1 MAAFEAYEQVWEQA
15 KSDLEKA
22 VAAVKDVYDDVVRE
36 LAANL
41 DEARQAVASGSTSH
55 TELVVKYDGM
65 SSGMVEVHACFMKGN
80 LTDEAKI
87 EALDDLNKKR
97 AELRVS
103 MAQWVVDVMTTKGEF
118 PPLGHEKLE
127 VLALL
132 ESSWDRILLGA
143 GATKSFWSVHVVEL
157 RRSEFGMA
165 EKVVGADGV
174 GTSAV
179 GALAAAGVDAYW
191 LSDEERELSHLSGLQ
206 IDTGAGAFER
216 LKNHKKTTV
225 RVTFTA
231 FKEITLAVKTEYAES
246 PLRSNVD
253 SPYHVSKKEDDWKL
267 KTAFPRSDGV
277 LLGQTWVQCAHLFAT
292 ELERVVDHV
301 LESSRSSCKTDVLPV
316 NELASFTK
324 VRVTSA
330 WNDCRARADAIL
342 EEKGHL
348 LSEADHAALKDDD
361 ENWLEERAINLLP
374 WHDRVEVLDSTLR
387 AMANFLRAAMHEVDT
402 FYGKDIVA
410 EASQDSSSTLLRG
423 LATLRENASEWTR
436 NGPPPEGGGSLA
448 SSAEYVLE
456 YSKMFAC
463 GVFWPTSL
471 LKTSDDA
478 PFTTMRILKPV
489 APYAHGAEWLGEKRS
504 FYSVI
509 STTSGAAKFE
519 RTTQVQPGARSTAAE
534 RFHDHMDAMMTA
546 LVNASMGTA
555 NTGEC
560 GQLWD
565 VAKLLVNSAS
575 VASAGTLFAL
585 LFERT
590 TEKAND
596 VSMKCNAIVSL
607 YDVKSAWMTL
617 VDTIENKVSSRVVKI
632 VEAVKSTL
640 EAAVVAKEHLETL
653 KIRGVYVKDDDA
665 VEQMRTQSVLDANK
679 VESTVKRAY
688 RMAVALAADVWLE
701 PTVLNDDQ
709 KQRALDHIAKE
720 LEKHAA
726 TVALVRENSGD
737 ESSFVDL
744 FKGVVEKE
752 TTNREKEAAAAAA
765 AEAEEKA
772 AAERADKI
780 AKHQNAIDKARQLAE
795 RAAEKMEKAEEELK
809 AKMKKAEEELMAKMK
824 KAEEELK
831 AKMVL
836 AENDL
841 KAKRQKLEQAIA
853 SAVADSVGDELD
865 VS

>member
-1 MAAFEAYEQVWEQA
+1 MAALDAYAQVWEDA
-15 KSDLEKA
+15 KRDLEKA

-41 DEARQAVASGSTSH
+41 NEARQAAASGNTSH

-65 SSGMVEVHACFMKGN
+65 SDGMVKVHTCFMKGN

-87 EALDDLNKKR
+87 KALDDLNKKR

-143 GATKSFWSVHVVEL
+143 SVTKDFWSVHVLEL

-216 LKNHKKTTV
+216 LKYHKKTTV

-231 FKEITLAVKTEYAES
+231 FKDITQAVKTEYAES

-253 SPYHVSKKEDDWKL
+253 SPYHVAEEDDDWKL

-292 ELERVVDHV
+292 ELERVVKHV
-301 LESSRSSCKTDVLPV
+301 LTKSNTETDVLPV
-316 NELASFTK
+316 NALASFTM

-330 WNDCRARADAIL
+330 WNDCIGKADAIL

-348 LSEADHAALKDDD
+348 LSKADHAALKDNN

-410 EASQDSSSTLLRG
+410 EASQGGSSTLLRG

-478 PFTTMRILKPV
+478 PFTTMRIHKPV

-509 STTSGAAKFE
+509 STTRGATKFE
-519 RTTQVQPGARSTAAE
+519 TTTQVRPDARSKAAE

-546 LVNASMGTA
+546 LVNASMGQA
-555 NTGEC
+555 NTSEG
-560 GQLWD
+560 GQLWA
-565 VAKLLVNSAS
+565 VAKLLVSSAS

-590 TEKAND
+590 NEKAND
-596 VSMKCNAIVSL
+596 VSMKFNAIVNQ
-607 YDVKSAWMTL
+607 YNVKSAWMTQA
-617 VDTIENKVSSRVVKI
+617 DTRENKVSSRVVKI

-653 KIRGVYVKDDDA
+653 KIQGVYVKDDDA
-665 VEQMRTQSVLDANK
+665 VEQMKERSVLDANK
-679 VESTVKRAY
+679 VESMVKKAY
-688 RMAVALAADVWLE
+688 RVAVALAADVWLE
-701 PTVLNDDQ
+701 PTVLYDDQ

-726 TVALVRENSGD
+726 TVALVREDSGD

-752 TTNREKEAAAAAA
+752 TTNREKKA
-765 AEAEEKA
+765 A

-780 AKHQNAIDKARQLAE
+780 AKHQDAIYMARQLAE
-795 RAAEKMEKAEEELK
+795 HAAEQMEKAEEELK
-809 AKMKKAEEELMAKMK
+809 AKMKKAEEELKAKMK

-831 AKMVL
+831 AKMVA

-841 KAKRQKLEQAIA
+841 QAKRQKLEQAIA
-853 SAVADSVGDELD
+853 SAVADSVGDEL
-865 VS
+865 SLS